1 MSIRRA
7 PVGPGAGA
15 ISLPPATAVDI
26 ALAPDVKLDP
36 VAELRELAAELHAAY
51 RADPSNAM
59 LAREC
64 RATLALLMPKDSKA
78 ADADLTG
85 LFAALQA

>member
-1 MSIRRA
+1 VVRGGA
-7 PVGPGAGA
+7 PQAVTAL
-15 ISLPPATAVDI
+15 LPPAPGAQ
-26 ALAPDVKLDP
+26 LDP

-51 RADPSNAM
+51 RADTSNAM

-64 RATLALLMPKDSKA
+64 RSALALLMPKDASK

-85 LFAALQA
+85 LLRALQA